1 MKLNK
6 ENLTIYSIYLRNH
19 GNLNNFKLLK
29 NDLSRI
35 KNMNFDSIWLLPIH
49 QIGEKNKKG
58 NLGCPYSIKD
68 YNSINPEYGNIEDFK
83 SFIDEAHNLGI
94 KIIIDVVYNHTSYDS
109 VLYNT
114 HPEFFLKDKNNN
126 PISKVDDWSDVID
139 LDFNNKELWNH
150 LIDSLKKWSLLGV
163 DGFRCDVASLVE
175 IEFWK
180 KAKSEIKKINPNTIW
195 IGESMHI
202 DFINE
207 LNDMGY
213 KAYDDIRL
221 YESFDILYDYDVH
234 PEYEKFVEKK
244 ITLDDY
250 INTLINQSKNLP
262 KNYIKLRFIENHDQK
277 RMASIVDKK
286 DKINLTV
293 LSYMLN
299 GATLVYAGQETLDT
313 HTPSLFEKE
322 KINLDKIDLS
332 YSSLITKLNAIK
344 KDKIFINNSIEY
356 TIIENEALKISYNND
371 ELISLINFGEKEIN
385 YTLNSK
391 YKDLLN
397 NNLLEENSTIT
408 LNTPYILKLV

>member
-19 GNLNNFKLLK
+19 GNLDNFKLLK